1 MFIHLQHINSKYLC
15 LSTDTT
21 RIWDSPY
28 SGQIRLQGGTY
39 SSYGR
44 LEVYCNGQ
52 WGTVCDD
59 SFGSTAARVACRQLG
74 YSNYS
79 TYKGNLLVKLI
90 KN

>member
-1 MFIHLQHINSKYLC
+1 MQCCIPDS
-15 LSTDTT
+15 T
-21 RIWDSPY
+21 RIWNNPY

-59 SFGSTAARVACRQLG
+59 TFDATDARVVCRQLG
-74 YSNYS
+74 YSDYYTYHSGS
-79 TYKGNLLVKLI
+79 TLLAFLHLFFELFY
-90 KN
+90 